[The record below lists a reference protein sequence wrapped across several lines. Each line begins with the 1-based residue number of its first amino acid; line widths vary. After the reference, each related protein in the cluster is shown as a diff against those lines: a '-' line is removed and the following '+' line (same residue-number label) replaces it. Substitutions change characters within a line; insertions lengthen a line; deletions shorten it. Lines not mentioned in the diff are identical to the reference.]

1 MRMMSAKNESARPA
15 GSTPAREAA
24 VLIARALQE
33 APFET
38 DQGGDLYLRMTAERA
53 IKGAAGGVRVALAG
67 RDGSQVGRV
76 SFLGARFTPDLV
88 VETPGGASVAVTV
101 TLLRGD
107 AAPVGGA
114 LATALALAA
123 APRYGAV
130 VALLLDRRLARRDP
144 FADPL
149 EAAPEAAGG
158 DQEGKGGG
166 GALSEAEGAFAAR
179 LWEHHGVRLV
189 VRRQDPFGWG

>member
-1 MRMMSAKNESARPA
+1 M
-15 GSTPAREAA
+15 
-24 VLIARALQE
+24 LIARALQE

-38 DQGGDLYLRMTAERA
+38 DQGGDLYLRMAAERA

-149 EAAPEAAGG
+149 ETAPGDAGEDQEATGGRGEGGPERGGGGVHRPPLGAPRGAAGG
-158 DQEGKGGG
+158 APPGPLRLGL
-166 GALSEAEGAFAAR
+166 ASAAR
-179 LWEHHGVRLV
+179 
-189 VRRQDPFGWG
+189 

>member
-1 MRMMSAKNESARPA
+1 
-15 GSTPAREAA
+15 

-38 DQGGDLYLRMTAERA
+38 DQGGDLYLRLAAERA

-88 VETPGGASVAVTV
+88 VETAGGASVAVTV

-149 EAAPEAAGG
+149 EAPAPEAGG
-158 DQEGKGGG
+158 DQDGGAEGGAEG
-166 GALSEAEGAFAAR
+166 GALSEAEAAFASR